1 MLHTFWL
8 LGFTSILLFEPLNTT
23 LDKYDFLWVAV
34 ILLDEPFIIKSNI
47 SFWNIILL
55 LLPEIVRELIVSLI
69 IKVEL
74 FLSNW

>member
-1 MLHTFWL
+1 MFWL
-8 LGFTSILLFEPLNTT
+8 FGLTSILLFEPLNTT
-23 LDKYDFLWVAV
+23 FDKYAFLWVAF
-34 ILLDEPFIIKSNI
+34 ILLEEPFIIKFNI

-55 LLPEIVRELIVSLI
+55 LFPEIVKELIVSLI